1 MKKKFTAMSLVMAI
15 VMSVFAFQ
23 FGGVEAEAAGKTGV
37 GLAEHA
43 LNCYYGGWQYEY
55 GYAGQVVNGVTDCF
69 RFCFR
74 KRLQYSQNPWPRP
87 VDAGTCRRICRR
99 WDGC

>member
-37 GLAEHA
+37 GLAVY
-43 LNCYYGGWQYEY
+43 N
-55 GYAGQVVNGVTDCF
+55 
-69 RFCFR
+69 
-74 KRLQYSQNPWPRP
+74 RLIRAAAFE
-87 VDAGTCRRICRR
+87 VIEL
-99 WDGC
+99 